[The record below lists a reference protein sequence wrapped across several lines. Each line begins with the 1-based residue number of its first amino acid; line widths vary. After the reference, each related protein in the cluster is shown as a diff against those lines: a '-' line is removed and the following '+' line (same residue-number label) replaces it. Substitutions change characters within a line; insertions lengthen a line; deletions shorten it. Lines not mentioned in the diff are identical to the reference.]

1 MNNLIIRQGT
11 FADVSALVDFNI
23 NLARETEQLELSPET
38 VRRGVKNLLHNSER
52 GFYLVAECAQKIAG
66 SLMITFEWSDW
77 RNANF
82 WWIQS
87 VYVQEKY
94 RQQGIYRELY
104 QHVRELAINAGDVCA
119 LRLYVEKEN
128 QFAQRAYARL
138 GMAEICYR
146 IYEAGVM
153 ES

>member
-1 MNNLIIRQGT
+1 MNNLIIRHGT
-11 FADVSALVDFNI
+11 FADVSALVDSNI
-23 NLARETEQLELSPET
+23 DLARETEQLELSPET
-38 VRRGVKNLLHNSER
+38 VRRGVENLLHDSQR
-52 GFYLVAECAQKIAG
+52 GFYLVAERAQKIAG

-104 QHVRELAINAGDVCA
+104 QHVRKQAINAGDVCA

-128 QFAQRAYARL
+128 QSAQRAYARL
-138 GMAEICYR
+138 GMTESCYK